1 MYKQV
6 DKMKPVARIYE
17 QQLIDEG
24 SLTKEETQAM
34 KDDINKALETA
45 YANSKNAE
53 YKAEDWMTKEWD
65 EIKVFDT
72 DEAKGSGVPID
83 RAKEVGIAISSL
95 PKDLQFHKNVRKIF
109 EARVKSFETG
119 QGIDW
124 GTAEALACAT
134 LIQDGYHVRISG

>member
-1 MYKQV
+1 M
-6 DKMKPVARIYE
+6 AIIE
-17 QQLIDEG
+17 QQD
-24 SLTKEETQAM
+24 
-34 KDDINKALETA
+34 
-45 YANSKNAE
+45 KNAE

-65 EIKVFDT
+65 EIKVFDK

-83 RAKEVGIAISSL
+83 RAKEVGIAISTL
-95 PKDLQFHKNVRKIF
+95 PQDLQFHKNVRKIF